1 MRSSRG
7 NFASNY
13 HIINSATTVI
23 LAYFFPIFL
32 FKLMK
37 MLKQRRT
44 LRRIQSAEIEKAEV
58 VVQRC
63 SVKIMFFII
72 SQNSQENTCVKVCN
86 FIIKETLAQ
95 VFSVKKTQTY
105 KNTFFYRTPLV
116 TASKEAAFK

>member
-1 MRSSRG
+1 
-7 NFASNY
+7 
-13 HIINSATTVI
+13 
-23 LAYFFPIFL
+23 
-32 FKLMK
+32 

-105 KNTFFYRTPLV
+105 KNIFFYRTPLV
-116 TASKEAAFK
+116 TASEEAAFK